1 MSTLNDIIRLD
12 YGINLL
18 ISILTLLSLSTI
30 VLFNLLTPKLT
41 KNFITKEELEN
52 KLKSIEKKLDELDSD
67 IRGTKKLYNDQ
78 QSILISLK
86 QDIEWI
92 KNFMQSRIDYFSK
105 TKKSKD

>member
-1 MSTLNDIIRLD
+1 MSILNDVIRLD
-12 YGINLL
+12 YGINFL
-18 ISILTLLSLSTI
+18 ISLLTLLSLSTI

-52 KLKSIEKKLDELDSD
+52 RLRNIEKKLNELDDD

-78 QSILISLK
+78 QAILISVK

-92 KNFMQSRIDYFSK
+92 KNFMQSNFHLFS
-105 TKKSKD
+105 KKSKN

>member
-1 MSTLNDIIRLD
+1 MSILDDIIRLD
-12 YGINLL
+12 NGIHFL
-18 ISILTLLSLSTI
+18 ISLLTLLSLSTI

-52 KLKSIEKKLDELDSD
+52 RLKNIEKKLNELEDD

-78 QSILISLK
+78 QAILISLK

-92 KNFMQSRIDYFSK
+92 KNFMQSNFQLFSK
-105 TKKSKD
+105 KNKN